1 MKKQKLLALSI
12 LALVV
17 VWMAVPREE
26 KIVLEES
33 ANNASLRI
41 EVSNEGATESEDPGT
56 FVVRAQR
63 ISPESYV
70 RQIRVRGRTQAFR
83 HVEVRAEEAGRMAQ
97 SNG

>member
-12 LALVV
+12 LAMVIG
-17 VWMAVPREE
+17 WMTIPREQNPIQDE
-26 KIVLEES
+26 AADNS
-33 ANNASLRI
+33 SLRI
-41 EVSNEGATESEDPGT
+41 EINPEGSSGSEDPGI

-83 HVEVRAEEAGRMAQ
+83 HVEVRAEEAG
-97 SNG
+97 